1 MNTTANN
8 QIIAIDDI
16 NCCYDRSTTSFHP
29 IEGREKEFEES
40 MRKIEDKYLKEAG
53 IALPASE
60 EARATAREYF
70 ASVLLE
76 STLESIGVA
85 PNDKEQEMINK
96 KDELYNKLNNFKKN
110 KKQMSKSSE
119 NNAAMI
125 KSFKQNL
132 FDKR

>member
-1 MNTTANN
+1 MNTLENN

-29 IEGREKEFEES
+29 MEGREKEFEES

-53 IALPASE
+53 IAQPAPE

-76 STLESIGVA
+76 STLESIGAA
-85 PNDKEQEMINK
+85 PNQKEQEMINK
-96 KDELYNKLNNFKKN
+96 KNELYNKLNNFNKN
-110 KKQMSKSSE
+110 KKQMNKSSE
-119 NNAAMI
+119 NNAATI
-125 KSFKQNL
+125 KRFNRNL
-132 FDKR
+132 FVK